1 MYCHNGTILQDDEYL
16 ASLQADKEKEL
27 KAKEEAEAALMQEKH
42 EEEEARRRLLEKE
55 VVNKTFNR
63 FTWSSY
69 SIAQSICFSLGI

>member
-1 MYCHNGTILQDDEYL
+1 MFCHNGGFFQDDEYL
-16 ASLQADKEKEL
+16 ASLQADREKEL

-63 FTWSSY
+63 FTCHPIPLLNQY
-69 SIAQSICFSLGI
+69 VFP